1 MRRQAISARLL
12 AMTNAG
18 APTVKVCRIGAAWPA
33 FTSAPSGPRPA
44 PEAHPPLDGRNAILT
59 LLTSNNPTRQVACV
73 NARPCR
79 GRKPP
84 HNLSSIGRTTGGAGD
99 VTVTELIGARAK
111 ELATMDIFAGC
122 PIEDLVPLAA
132 SVEPLRT
139 AAGQVLMQQGE
150 QAVSF
155 LLISSGAAEIRHV
168 DSNGVVYVGQ
178 ACAGEIIGEIALL
191 REVPRIATV
200 TTTEPLTGW
209 IGDNTAFTQMV
220 LIPGVMLRLLRL
232 VRQRL
237 AAFITP
243 IPVRVREGTQLLLRP
258 VLPGDR
264 ERTVHGHVHF
274 SSETLYRRFMTA
286 RAPTPALMHYLA
298 EVDYVDHFV
307 WVMTDGSDPVA
318 DARFVRDLTDPTVAE
333 VAFTVGDAYQG
344 RGIGSFLIGALSI
357 AAKVDGVER
366 FSARMLSENVPMR
379 AIMDRYGAVWQRED
393 IGVITTVIDVP
404 RQRDLIFGQDMA
416 DQIKRVARQVI
427 EVVG

>member
-1 MRRQAISARLL
+1 M
-12 AMTNAG
+12 
-18 APTVKVCRIGAAWPA
+18 
-33 FTSAPSGPRPA
+33 
-44 PEAHPPLDGRNAILT
+44 
-59 LLTSNNPTRQVACV
+59 
-73 NARPCR
+73 
-79 GRKPP
+79 
-84 HNLSSIGRTTGGAGD
+84 
-99 VTVTELIGARAK
+99 TELIGARAE

-122 PIEDLVPLAA
+122 PIEDLMPLAA
-132 SVEPLRT
+132 SLQPLRT

-150 QAVSF
+150 RAISF
-155 LLISSGAAEIRHV
+155 LLISSGAAEIQHL
-168 DSNGVVYVGQ
+168 DSNGVVAIGQ
-178 ACAGEIIGEIALL
+178 AHAGEIIGEIALL
-191 REVPRIATV
+191 RGIPRIATV

-209 IGDNTAFTQMV
+209 IGNNDTFTRMV
-220 LIPGVMLRLLRL
+220 QIPGVMPRLLSL

-243 IPVRVREGTQLLLRP
+243 IPVRLRDGTQLFLRP

-318 DARFVRDLTDPTVAE
+318 DARFVRDHDDPTIAE
-333 VAFTVGDAYQG
+333 IAFTVADDYQG
-344 RGIGSFLIGALSI
+344 RGIGSFLIDALSI
-357 AAKVDGVER
+357 AARVDGVER

-379 AIMDRYGAVWQRED
+379 AIMDRYGAVWERED

-404 RQRDLIFGQDMA
+404 HERDLSFGRDMA
-416 DQIKRVARQVI
+416 EQVKRVARQVI
-427 EVVG
+427 EAVG